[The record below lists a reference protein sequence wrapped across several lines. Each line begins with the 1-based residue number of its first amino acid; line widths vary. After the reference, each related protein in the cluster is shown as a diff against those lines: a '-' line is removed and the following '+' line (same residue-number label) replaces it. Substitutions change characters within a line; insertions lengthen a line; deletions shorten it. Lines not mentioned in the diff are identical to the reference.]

1 MPAGTRKE
9 VRPGC
14 AFVLA
19 GVVIGAIVGAVAGA
33 ASYDPSEDFFDFGQG
48 FSAFAGGALGSLAGA
63 GLAFVIWLIWL
74 WRSHSPTTRAAV
86 LGAAAGLVLDWLV
99 FFGDTFLAVFF
110 AIPVAVVTALV
121 AAVFSKLRRRSARRR
136 G

>member
-48 FSAFAGGALGSLAGA
+48 FSAFAGGALGSLAGTGELPLRAEPA
-63 GLAFVIWLIWL
+63 GSVFRLGPHDHDQA
-74 WRSHSPTTRAAV
+74 RAAPAR
-86 LGAAAGLVLDWLV
+86 GAAARGRAPRRLCR
-99 FFGDTFLAVFF
+99 G
-110 AIPVAVVTALV
+110 
-121 AAVFSKLRRRSARRR
+121 AA
-136 G
+136 